1 MIQLVLY
8 QPDIAQ
14 NFGAI
19 LRLSA
24 CLGVVV
30 HVIEPC
36 GFPLDAAKLK
46 RAGMDYIH
54 KAQYVRHVNWHA
66 FLDYR
71 QALDEAHCV
80 GHAEPAGL
88 EAKRREGSVSEST
101 GSAPLGAKGVMPPSR
116 LLLLETDGKIRYT
129 DMAYVSSDYVVLG
142 SESAGTPQ
150 ALYAQMDATLTI
162 PMRAGMRSLNVAM
175 SAGMIVAE
183 ACRQMDWRF

>member
-1 MIQLVLY
+1 MVQLILY

-24 CLGVVV
+24 CLGCSV

-54 KAQYVRHVNWHA
+54 KASYTRHVNWRA

-71 QALDEAHCV
+71 Q
-80 GHAEPAGL
+80 GEPG
-88 EAKRREGSVSEST
+88 
-101 GSAPLGAKGVMPPSR
+101 R
-116 LLLLETDGKIRYT
+116 LLLLETDGKMRYT
-129 DMAYVSSDYVVLG
+129 DMKYQSGDYILLG
-142 SESAGTPQ
+142 SESAGTPH
-150 ALYAQMDATLTI
+150 ALYAQMDATVTI

-175 SAGMIVAE
+175 SAGMVVAE
-183 ACRQMDWRF
+183 ACRQNNWELKA

>member
-1 MIQLVLY
+1 MVQLVLY

-24 CLGVVV
+24 CLGCMV

-54 KAQYVRHVNWHA
+54 KAQYQRHMNWQA

-71 QALDEAHCV
+71 QARDAQNRVAFH
-80 GHAEPAGL
+80 GEPEGL
-88 EAKRREGSVSEST
+88 EARRTEGSVSEST
-101 GSAPLGAKGVMPPSR
+101 GSAIAKGVMPPSR
-116 LLLLETDGKIRYT
+116 LLLLETDGAERYT
-129 DMAYVSSDYVVLG
+129 DVRFAPEDYVMLG
-142 SESAGTPQ
+142 SESAGTPR
-150 ALYAQMDATLTI
+150 ALYGQMDATITI
-162 PMRAGMRSLNVAM
+162 PMRTGMRSLNVAM
-175 SAGMIVAE
+175 SAGMVVAE
-183 ACRQMDWRF
+183 ACRQGEWKF